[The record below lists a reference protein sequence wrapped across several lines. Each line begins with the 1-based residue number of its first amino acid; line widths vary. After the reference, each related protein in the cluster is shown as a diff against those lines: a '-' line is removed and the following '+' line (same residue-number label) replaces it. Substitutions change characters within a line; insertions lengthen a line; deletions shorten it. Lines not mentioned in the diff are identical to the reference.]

1 MTATAA
7 SAVEKRK
14 KPWTKARVIDLLID
28 ILCFVVVGAAS
39 LTCILPFIHILAK
52 SLSDNA
58 YVVANKVLLLPK
70 SDVGVN
76 LEAYN
81 KVFHDPTIMQSLWVT
96 VLVTVVFTAI
106 GMFLTVCAS
115 YALTRPE
122 LRGRKVMTFMIMFT
136 MYFTAG
142 TIPDYLLMNQL
153 HMLDTIWCLILPL
166 CFAPYNLLIMKNNF
180 QGSIPES
187 LIESARLDGAS
198 HFTILGKIVVP
209 LSKPIMATIALFYAV
224 GRWNAYSDALY
235 YIKQNVALRPLQLK
249 LYYLIVAAS
258 ESFQTEGVATVSM
271 TNRGAEGRLHHLC
284 RCSHHLRI
292 SVHPEVFRAGHDGR
306 RRQRLSGHL
315 LPLREACNPTL
326 LLNLFFNKEENN
338 EKNISTWHGC
348 CHDRHP
354 ARRLRRLYG

>member
-1 MTATAA
+1 MTTATAP
-7 SAVEKRK
+7 AVEKRK
-14 KPWTKARVIDLLID
+14 KPWTKARVIDLIID
-28 ILCFVVVGAAS
+28 IFCFVIVGAAS

-58 YVVANKVLLLPK
+58 YVVANRVILLPM
-70 SDVGVN
+70 SDAGIN
-76 LEAYN
+76 LDAYN

-96 VLVTVVFTAI
+96 ALVTVVFTAI

-122 LRGRKVMTFMIMFT
+122 FHGRKVFTFMIMFT

-187 LIESARLDGAS
+187 LIESARQDGAS
-198 HFTILGKIVVP
+198 HFTILAKIVVP

-235 YIKQNVALRPLQLK
+235 YIKQNVSLRPLQLK

-258 ESFQTEGVATVSM
+258 ESFQSEGVSTVAM
-271 TNRGAEGRLHHLC
+271 TN
-284 RCSHHLRI
+284 
-292 SVHPEVFRAGHDGR
+292 PEVLKA
-306 RRQRLSGHL
+306 
-315 LPLREACNPTL
+315 ACIIFAAVPIICVYPFIQKYFVQGTMVGAV
-326 LLNLFFNKEENN
+326 K
-338 EKNISTWHGC
+338 G
-348 CHDRHP
+348 
-354 ARRLRRLYG
+354 

>member
-209 LSKPIMATIALFYAV
+209 LSKPIMATIALFY
-224 GRWNAYSDALY
+224 
-235 YIKQNVALRPLQLK
+235 IKQNVALRPLQLK

-271 TNRGAEGRLHHLC
+271 TN
-284 RCSHHLRI
+284 
-292 SVHPEVFRAGHDGR
+292 PEVLKA
-306 RRQRLSGHL
+306 
-315 LPLREACNPTL
+315 ACIIFAAVPIICVYPFIQKYFVQGTMVGAV
-326 LLNLFFNKEENN
+326 K
-338 EKNISTWHGC
+338 G
-348 CHDRHP
+348 
-354 ARRLRRLYG
+354 

>member
-115 YALTRPE
+115 
-122 LRGRKVMTFMIMFT
+122 
-136 MYFTAG
+136 
-142 TIPDYLLMNQL
+142 
-153 HMLDTIWCLILPL
+153 
-166 CFAPYNLLIMKNNF
+166 
-180 QGSIPES
+180 
-187 LIESARLDGAS
+187 
-198 HFTILGKIVVP
+198 
-209 LSKPIMATIALFYAV
+209 
-224 GRWNAYSDALY
+224 
-235 YIKQNVALRPLQLK
+235 
-249 LYYLIVAAS
+249 
-258 ESFQTEGVATVSM
+258 
-271 TNRGAEGRLHHLC
+271 
-284 RCSHHLRI
+284 
-292 SVHPEVFRAGHDGR
+292 
-306 RRQRLSGHL
+306 
-315 LPLREACNPTL
+315 
-326 LLNLFFNKEENN
+326 
-338 EKNISTWHGC
+338 
-348 CHDRHP
+348 
-354 ARRLRRLYG
+354 